1 LSRLSSQSIT
11 GLVVLAAGLLVVL
24 EVTTGAREP
33 EPEPEPVVTVAP
45 EVAVPEAPPP
55 SVPGVP
61 PEVQRVLFA
70 SGNAERL
77 GLDQLTE
84 LPPEVARVL
93 IQYGMTLTIATDRGG
108 EG

>member
-1 LSRLSSQSIT
+1 LSRLSPQSIA
-11 GLVVLAAGLLVVL
+11 GLVVLAAGLLVVV
-24 EVTTGAREP
+24 EVTTGTPEP
-33 EPEPEPVVTVAP
+33 GPEPEPVVMVAP
-45 EVAVPEAPPP
+45 DVPVPEAPSP

-77 GLDQLTE
+77 GVDQLSE

-93 IQYGMTLTIATDRGG
+93 IHYGVTLTIATERGG

>member
-24 EVTTGAREP
+24 EVTTGAP
-33 EPEPEPVVTVAP
+33 EPGPEPDPVVTVAP
-45 EVAVPEAPPP
+45 DAPSPDAPPP

-77 GLDQLTE
+77 GLDQLSE

-93 IQYGMTLTIATDRGG
+93 IHYGMTLTIATDRGG